1 MGMSTSVRR
10 PVAFVALA
18 LLAVACTPAS
28 GSPGPTT
35 TSAPGDGVP
44 VIAAFT
50 PSPTI
55 AVAPALVALSW
66 SVSDPQGTPL
76 TCSIDGDG
84 DGTTDVTVANCQTP
98 GSRNVS
104 LPSAG
109 SYRPRLTVSDGA
121 LAASATTL
129 VSVGAGSTEAFNIVI
144 RPVAPLAAG
153 VQATFDAAAA
163 RWSQILVRGIP
174 DASGTIPAGT
184 CLTGSAAIT
193 TVDDLVIDVEVAPR
207 DGPGG
212 VLGSAGP
219 CILGSDGLTR
229 VGSMSFDSADV
240 TALAAG
246 GQLQDV
252 VLHEMGH
259 VLGIGTLWTNVA
271 GLTSGFSGPDPRF
284 LGARAVASWS
294 ALGRTGGVPVE
305 ADGGPGTAYGHW
317 DETTFGNE
325 LMTGWIN
332 SGPNPLSAVSIA
344 SLADLGYRVDLGRA
358 DAYSPPS
365 PLFRTFADGLG
376 APVGRE
382 VLRGPVGTI

>member
-1 MGMSTSVRR
+1 MGVSTFVRR
-10 PVAFVALA
+10 PAAFVALA

-28 GSPGPTT
+28 GAPGPTT
-35 TSAPGDGVP
+35 TVATNGVP

-50 PSPTI
+50 ASPTI

-66 SVSDPQGTPL
+66 SVSDPQGTAL
-76 TCSIDGDG
+76 TCAIDGDG
-84 DGTTDVTVANCQTP
+84 DGTTDVTVPNCQVP

-104 LPSAG
+104 LPTAG

-121 LAASATTL
+121 LAASSTTL
-129 VSVGAGSTEAFNIVI
+129 VSIGAGSTEPFNIVI
-144 RPVAPLAAG
+144 RPVAPLAAN
-153 VQATFDAAAA
+153 VQAAFDAAAA

-174 DASGTIPAGT
+174 DASGNIPAGT

-193 TVDDLVIDVEVAPR
+193 AVDDLVIDVQVAPN

-212 VLGSAGP
+212 VLGNAGP

-229 VGSMSFDSADV
+229 VGSMSFDSADIA
-240 TALAAG
+240 TLAAG

-271 GLTSGFSGPDPRF
+271 GLTSGFNGPDPRF

-294 ALGRTGGVPVE
+294 ALGRSGGVPVE

-332 SGPNPLSAVSIA
+332 NGANPLSTVSVA
-344 SLADLGYRVDLGRA
+344 SLADLGYRVDLSRA
-358 DAYSPPS
+358 DAYSPPAA
-365 PLFRTFADGLG
+365 LFRTWADTL
-376 APVGRE
+376 APPTGRE